1 MAVLERDV
9 EVGQDAALGHQR
21 DQLADVRVGVDVV
34 EPHPGAEGAE
44 LAGEVGDVAA
54 DRAAAPVVGVVAAV
68 GAVGGGV
75 LADDEELAHAGRDQ
89 PLGLAQDGVRRPR
102 DELAA
107 HVGDD
112 AEAALVVTTL
122 GNLEV
127 AVVPRRE
134 LNRARRQEVDVG
146 VGRRRHGGV
155 HRVDHRLVLLR
166 AGDGEHG
173 RMRAAD
179 VALVGAEAAGDD
191 DPAVLAQ
198 RLADRLE
205 ALGLGAVEKAA
216 GVDDHRVRRRRSRA
230 RSRSLRRGAG
240 SGSARCRPAPWG
252 SRG

>member
-1 MAVLERDV
+1 MWRADLAAV
-9 EVGQDAALGHQR
+9 
-21 DQLADVRVGVDVV
+21 
-34 EPHPGAEGAE
+34 
-44 LAGEVGDVAA
+44 
-54 DRAAAPVVGVVAAV
+54 PVMGVVAAV
-68 GAVGGGV
+68 GAVGRGV
-75 LADDEELAHAGRDQ
+75 LADDEKLAHPGRDQ

-134 LNRARRQEVDVG
+134 LDRARRQEVDEG
-146 VGRRRHGGV
+146 VGRRRHRGV

-191 DPAVLAQ
+191 HPAVLGQ

-205 ALGLGAVEKAA
+205 ALGLGA
-216 GVDDHRVRRRRSRA
+216 SR
-230 RSRSLRRGAG
+230 
-240 SGSARCRPAPWG
+240 G
-252 SRG
+252 SRRC